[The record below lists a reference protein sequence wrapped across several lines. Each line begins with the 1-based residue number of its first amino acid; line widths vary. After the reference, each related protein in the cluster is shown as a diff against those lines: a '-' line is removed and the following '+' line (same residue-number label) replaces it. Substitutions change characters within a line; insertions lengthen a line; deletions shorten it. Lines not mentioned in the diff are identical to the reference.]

1 MKTEIPSRMR
11 RPTSGPASEWLFS
24 TLVVGMNVRAL
35 CVATQ
40 DIARDFDPACRSQG
54 TAQTDDAEDFEDV
67 ARPMRRRVP
76 CARLECSDR
85 SCLRCSR
92 TLRAP
97 VFRAPFFPDSWEAAP
112 RDERRENQMSQ
123 SRSSPLCSFPA
134 VALWSCTP
142 FRRKLP
148 WLRGFLA
155 HPRGETPPAARETA
169 AHLQHSL

>member
-1 MKTEIPSRMR
+1 MKTEVPSRMR

-76 CARLECSDR
+76 CARLECSDP
-85 SCLRCSR
+85 SFLRCSR
-92 TLRAP
+92 TPRAP
-97 VFRAPFFPDSWEAAP
+97 AFRAPLFPDSWAAALP
-112 RDERRENQMSQ
+112 DERRENQTSQ
-123 SRSSPLCSFPA
+123 SRSFPPCSFPA
-134 VALWSCTP
+134 AAACCCIET
-142 FRRKLP
+142 RREMP
-148 WLRGFLA
+148 WLRGALVRL
-155 HPRGETPPAARETA
+155 PD
-169 AHLQHSL
+169 